1 MNRPHYDEEYD
12 EYYPATSDDP
22 EVLEAERMSNV
33 ESLAETIRAE
43 FTYTDLIDAIDSAS
57 GEYKEAFKV
66 ELESNFAMDDPMSLG
81 RFIDFVLR
89 RYALKVAE
97 LKSS

>member
-22 EVLEAERMSNV
+22 EVLAAERMSNV

-43 FTYTDLIDAIDSAS
+43 FTYTDLIDAIDSAHE
-57 GEYKEAFKV
+57 EYKEAFTA
-66 ELESNFAMDDPMSLG
+66 ELESALRDGDPVSLG
-81 RFIDFVLR
+81 MFIDFALR

>member
-1 MNRPHYDEEYD
+1 MNRPHYDEEYN

-57 GEYKEAFKV
+57 GEYKEAFIA
-66 ELESNFAMDDPMSLG
+66 EFESKIRGDDQCSLG
-81 RFIDFVLR
+81 RFFDFVLR

-97 LKSS
+97 RKPS

>member
-1 MNRPHYDEEYD
+1 MNRPHYDEEYN
-12 EYYPATSDDP
+12 EYYPATSDP
-22 EVLEAERMSNV
+22 EVLAAERMSNV

-43 FTYTDLIDAIDSAS
+43 FTYTDLIDAIDSAH
-57 GEYKEAFKV
+57 GEYKEAFTT
-66 ELESNFAMDDPMSLG
+66 ELESALRDGDPVSLG
-81 RFIDFVLR
+81 MFIDFALR